1 LESSELGL
9 REQKKAMARANAL
22 DVAHVLFRE
31 KGFDQTTLEDICAES
46 GISKRTFFRYFK
58 DKESLVFPNR
68 DTRLEAF
75 RGFLQMY
82 GDADNPFEVLRV
94 ATKVFSTEYNSNS
107 DKILAQQ
114 VLINSSG
121 ALRARESEID
131 RDWELEIAAA
141 FGRRSAP
148 GRPNELWAAVAAG
161 AVMGVVRATMRQWF
175 AHGCLEDL
183 NELGQMAIDSLER
196 GFPERLV
203 PAVSGEQSA
212 VSSEQ

>member
-1 LESSELGL
+1 MESPELNL
-9 REQKKAMARANAL
+9 REQKKAIARANTL

-31 KGFDQTTLEDICAES
+31 KGFDQTTLEDICAEAK
-46 GISKRTFFRYFK
+46 ISKRTFFRYFQ

-94 ATKVFSTEYNSNS
+94 ATKVFSTEYNQNS

-114 VLINSSG
+114 VLINSSA

-183 NELGQMAIDSLER
+183 NDVGQMAIDSLER

-203 PAVSGEQSA
+203 Q
-212 VSSEQ
+212 Q